1 MRYERIQDDGP
12 KVRVISKQYPLFTP
26 YFTDAGLKGK
36 PLKQIEESM
45 YTTLGRVMMAHN
57 GWVMSADPLNDFACP
72 QPGIANVYLKR
83 ELIAWGD
90 SVKLRY
96 VPLHFH

>member
-1 MRYERIQDDGP
+1 M
-12 KVRVISKQYPLFTP
+12 RVISIQYPLFTP

-36 PLKQIEESM
+36 PLAEVEQAM
-45 YTTLGRVMMAHN
+45 YGSIGRHMMAHN
-57 GWVMSADPLNDFACP
+57 GWVMSADPLSDFARP
-72 QPGIANVYLKR
+72 QEGRGNVYLRR

-96 VPLHFH
+96 ANE